1 MDFYTS
7 ICTYYDN
14 IFPFSPPQRD
24 FVELTL
30 KDIPD
35 ARILDIGCGTGNL
48 AISLAVKGY
57 RVVAIDYERAMIE
70 AAEKKKNHGLD
81 NLRFKYMDMLK
92 VAHEYEAGS
101 FDGVVCFGN
110 TLVHLLNI
118 SDIKKFI
125 SAVSSVLREGGIMML
140 QILNYDYILDEGVD
154 KLPPIENEVISFT
167 RSYGFREDG
176 LINFNTELMIHETG
190 NTVTNSITLMP
201 VRKNTLSEIITAAGF
216 TRIEYFGDFKMNP
229 LAATSMPLVVKALK
243 K

>member
-1 MDFYTS
+1 
-7 ICTYYDN
+7 
-14 IFPFSPPQRD
+14 
-24 FVELTL
+24 
-30 KDIPD
+30 
-35 ARILDIGCGTGNL
+35 
-48 AISLAVKGY
+48 
-57 RVVAIDYERAMIE
+57 
-70 AAEKKKNHGLD
+70 
-81 NLRFKYMDMLK
+81 MDMLK